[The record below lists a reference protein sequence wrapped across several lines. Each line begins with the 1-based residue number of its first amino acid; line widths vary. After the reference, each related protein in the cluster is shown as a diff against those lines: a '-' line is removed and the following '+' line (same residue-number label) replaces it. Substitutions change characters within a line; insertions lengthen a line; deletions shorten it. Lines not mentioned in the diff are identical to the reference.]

1 MDLYIDTTKPNQTII
16 KIIEKDGSSAFSQA
30 FQGVGSETLI
40 PHLDK
45 IFEKFPMKKIGRI
58 FVNSGPGSFT
68 GTRVGVSVANALV
81 FSLKIPVNNLKVGSY
96 AKVKYED
103 SKYSK

>member
-1 MDLYIDTTKPNQTII
+1 MDLYIDTTKPNQTLI
-16 KIIEKDGSSAFSQA
+16 KVLENDGASAFSQS

-40 PHLDK
+40 PHLNQ
-45 IFEKFPMKKIGRI
+45 IFQKFPIKKIGRI

-68 GTRVGVSVANALV
+68 GTRVGVSVANALA

-96 AKVKYED
+96 VKVKYEE
-103 SKYSK
+103 SKYS